1 MNKSASALPA
11 ALTYSKAVFAW
22 RDMLVDVM
30 RVGHLRTPMPGI
42 TKLDA
47 QAQWEAGQTI
57 PLMITLMVAGVAAVA
72 SQLSDAGGVTST
84 LWVGVFGLCGLA
96 ALTRVGRSYHKV
108 FVSALVA
115 EGFSEDEAESAY
127 QARYRD

>member
-1 MNKSASALPA
+1 MSKSTSLFSAGFAYNKA
-11 ALTYSKAVFAW
+11 AFAPG
-22 RDMLVDVM
+22 DILIDVL